1 MVFLQ
6 VYQPSATGM
15 SEEIKDTDCGWSG
28 QVFVVMFS
36 TDGGSYERR
45 KETQVIPA
53 KCDDSST
60 RTTAIS
66 YIFLP
71 VVKWSACTHTVLS
84 IFISK
89 RRNVIPFEKKN
100 RCKTNERPL
109 QHHFHNRI
117 LLFWRDL
124 FLKRKKCKEL
134 GTQKYLLIKGCLL
147 FHESHVMDEIYE
159 LESVSKDLQH
169 SKLVMASSCLWA

>member
-1 MVFLQ
+1 MVSLR

-36 TDGGSYERR
+36 TDGGSCERR

-71 VVKWSACTHTVLS
+71 VVKWSTRTCTHS
-84 IFISK
+84 FIHLHLK
-89 RRNVIPFEKKN
+89 EKK
-100 RCKTNERPL
+100 CYPLWEEEQMQKNERPL

-117 LLFWRDL
+117 LLFWSDL
-124 FLKRKKCKEL
+124 FLKRKKMQRTWNTHKS
-134 GTQKYLLIKGCLL
+134 T
-147 FHESHVMDEIYE
+147 FS
-159 LESVSKDLQH
+159 SKVVYRFMNH
-169 SKLVMASSCLWA
+169 MWWMRFMN